1 LACCRLELQF
11 VIAGASTSRAKRES
25 GMYEGKLLA
34 LRASSYTILQMVS
47 VTTFEKIPLDQ
58 LLNLDQHNNIGYTE
72 VNQLNLFDD

>member
-1 LACCRLELQF
+1 
-11 VIAGASTSRAKRES
+11 
-25 GMYEGKLLA
+25 MYEGKLLA